1 MHLENNHRYHCP
13 KDRNKHLI
21 FRKDPSSIAQGFL
34 FFSAGA
40 ATFAFASGAAGVLF
54 GTAGFASVALAGAFV
69 AVLAEEHE
77 EFSLFP
83 QVIVGLAEMKRGSDK
98 SS

>member
-1 MHLENNHRYHCP
+1 M
-13 KDRNKHLI
+13 
-21 FRKDPSSIAQGFL
+21 AQGFL

-40 ATFAFASGAAGVLF
+40 ATFAFASGAAGALLGAVGL
-54 GTAGFASVALAGAFV
+54 ASGALVGALL

-83 QVIVGLAEMKRGSDK
+83 QVMVGLAEGMKRGGDD

>member
-1 MHLENNHRYHCP
+1 MHLENNHRYHGL
-13 KDRNKHLI
+13 KDPNNHLI
-21 FRKDPSSIAQGFL
+21 FRKVSFFAQGFL

-40 ATFAFASGAAGVLF
+40 ATFAFASVAAGVLL
-54 GTAGFASVALAGAFV
+54 GTAGFASVALAGALL

-77 EFSLFP
+77 EFSFFP